1 MKSVAVFCASSLGK
15 NKIYEET
22 AIALGNKIATKG
34 MRLVYG
40 GAKVGLMGAVA
51 NGALQNGGKVIGV
64 IPGFLRT
71 KEVAHEG
78 LTELILTETM
88 QERKTKMHELSDSV
102 ITLPGGFGTM
112 EEMFEMLTWGQLG
125 MHKKPMGLLNIDGY
139 YNSLV
144 TLINDMVTKGL
155 LKEVNREMLLVSEDI
170 DDLLAQMQ
178 AYKAPEVEKWIT
190 KDKA

>member
-22 AIALGNKIATKG
+22 AIALGNKIASKG
-34 MRLVYG
+34 MRVVYG

-51 NGALQNGGKVIGV
+51 NGALQSGGEVVGV

-71 KEVAHEG
+71 KEVAHEE
-78 LTELILTETM
+78 LTELILTESM
-88 QERKTKMHELSDSV
+88 HERKTKMHELSDSV

-112 EEMFEMLTWGQLG
+112 EEMFEILTWGQLG
-125 MHKKPMGLLNIDGY
+125 MHKKPIGLLNIDGY

-144 TLINDMVTKGL
+144 TLLNDMVTKGL

-170 DDLLAQMQ
+170 DDLLEQME
-178 AYKAPEVEKWIT
+178 AYKAPEVPKWIS
-190 KDKA
+190 KDKT